1 MTNKELISF
10 LVSVMVLTAIVCLL
24 TGFFIGY
31 YLKQIKDLMVKLFSE
46 LPEPPPP
53 IEVGVVQGSLHEP
66 DKTPPVL
73 MDKSKKTGA
82 VIAKSPQQIEYE
94 EQERIRRISKVS
106 V

>member
-1 MTNKELISF
+1 MTHKELLSMLIAAI
-10 LVSVMVLTAIVCLL
+10 VLAVIVCLL
-24 TGFFIGY
+24 AGFFLGY
-31 YLKQIKDLMVKLFSE
+31 YLREIKQLMVKLFSE

-66 DKTPPVL
+66 DKTPPAL